1 MSDKT
6 LERINNILTFAI
18 NNAHSDFYREK
29 YLAHLADLKEGIRL
43 LEDVKKIPFLTKK
56 ELLDASSE
64 QLLFVEE
71 SDVKLVSSTSGTTG
85 KPLVIRFSELTPT
98 YDQLDNLGEGAVLV
112 LFPPILGAYL
122 YNRFSSLHQRGPT
135 ILGDIH
141 NLPATCALAAQV
153 NTVMLATTPTL
164 AVLLK
169 KYLEQYPTLEASI
182 KYLRMGSEF
191 FTASKKQYLQ
201 RLYPNTTIYANY
213 SSTEGQR
220 VAYQCEH
227 LAKAS
232 GDNYFH
238 IHTFADGEPVLHLE
252 VVDIETSN
260 HVREGETGELVMTN
274 LYNKAMPLI
283 RYKTGDLVSLHQNNC
298 PCGAPQPLLR
308 CLGRANH
315 DTVRAAGFELRR
327 DMFEPAILSCGVL
340 DPSFF
345 EVHVFEEI
353 EHNQLQLRLEFK
365 LVLTDNIQPNTATE
379 TSLIKHICE
388 KTRISSNFTLADAVE
403 KKLVRM
409 VSMSF
414 VDKPH
419 SHKTHAKIFL
429 H

>member
-29 YLAHLADLKEGIRL
+29 YRAHLADLKEGITS

-98 YDQLDNLGEGAVLV
+98 HDQLDNLGEGAVLV

-153 NTVMLATTPTL
+153 STVMLATTPTL

-169 KYLEQYPTLEASI
+169 KYLEQYPKLEASI

-201 RLYPNTTIYANY
+201 RLYSNTTNYANY

-252 VVDIETSN
+252 VVDVDTGKP
-260 HVREGETGELVMTN
+260 VGEGETGELVMTN
-274 LYNKAMPLI
+274 LYNKATPLI
-283 RYKTGDLVSLHQNNC
+283 RYKTGDLVSMHKNSC
-298 PCGAPQPLLR
+298 PCGAPLPLIR
-308 CLGRANH
+308 CWGRANH
-315 DTVRAAGFELRR
+315 DMVRAAGLELRR
-327 DMFEPAILSCGVL
+327 DMFEAAILSCGVL

-353 EHNQLQLRLEFK
+353 ENNQLQLRLEFS
-365 LVLTDNIQPNTATE
+365 LALSNDSTPSVETE
-379 TSLIKHICE
+379 TAVINHICST
-388 KTRISSNFTLADAVE
+388 TRISPKFTLAEAVD
-403 KKLVRM
+403 KKLVKK
-409 VSMSF
+409 VSITF
-414 VDKPH
+414 IKKPN
-419 SHKTHAKIFL
+419 SHKTNAKIFL
-429 H
+429 L